1 MDNQSDPTDSTYFK
15 MRNFNPGLLQS
26 DEQIASQF
34 VIREHQFRIVRE
46 VINQNIGS
54 PSCQHILVV
63 GSRGQGKT
71 MLLNRVASEIRVS
84 EEFSGYYLPL
94 QFMEENHE
102 INNLGEFWL
111 EILFQLAQEVAATDA
126 QFSSDLM
133 ATHDSLL
140 SRWTEQLFEEIA
152 RAAAL
157 NAAKRL
163 GRRLV
168 ILVENAQVLF
178 RLPEDDFDWK
188 LRAVL
193 QTVPEITLVATTTY
207 QLDENFDPGAAFY
220 QFFRMVEL
228 NPLNTEECGRLWSSI
243 NKTPMS
249 GNEIRPLQVLTGG
262 NPRLI
267 AYLASIENHHSQNQL
282 MEELVLLVDEQTAHF
297 HSQLEALPP
306 QERRVFVALLDLW
319 EPSNT
324 SAITHRARMDIRI
337 VSTMLIRLSKRGIV
351 HVDSR
356 GGPRKRL
363 YYASER
369 LFSIFY
375 KLRRVKDNADSIRS
389 LIHFMELFYGAR
401 QDRNMYQAASPDMLK
416 VPLLSESLRKGEL
429 VAETHQDI
437 EDSIAYL
444 RDYLDKHT
452 DSENQQALT
461 QHTLI
466 IMKQAL
472 NYGVFGDFDQELG
485 HFEKVIESLRN
496 EHASEDKTICFYAWL
511 YRSRRLAELGRANES
526 LESCDQLL
534 QWLESNSDI
543 PSDGKNMG
551 CNWHMN
557 CTKAL
562 ALTYARKLDE
572 ALDAF
577 KNAYDAFDRERDADL
592 IQMLRLVSELIAAGA
607 KEQDLIK
614 VFESNEKVRDLSP
627 LLTTLKQRVETTVNV
642 PIEIAEVAQDIQ
654 NSIEHRLTDGIQP
667 GYRLAMVHP

>member
-1 MDNQSDPTDSTYFK
+1 MDNQSEPRDSTHFK
-15 MRNFNPGLLQS
+15 MRNFNSGLLQS
-26 DEQIASQF
+26 DEEIASQF

-46 VINQNIGS
+46 VINQNIES

-71 MLLNRVASEIRVS
+71 MLLNRIASEIRMS
-84 EEFSGYYLPL
+84 EEFSNYYLPL

-111 EILFQLAQEVAATDA
+111 EILFQLAQEVAAIDA

-168 ILVENAQVLF
+168 LLVENAQVLF
-178 RLPEDDFDWK
+178 RLPENNFDWK

-193 QTVPEITLVATTTY
+193 QTVPEITLIATTTY
-207 QLDENFDPGAAFY
+207 QLEENFDPGAAFY
-220 QFFRMVEL
+220 FFFRIVEL
-228 NPLNTEECGRLWSSI
+228 DPLNTEECGRLWSSI
-243 NKTPMS
+243 NKTPLT

-267 AYLASIENHHSQNQL
+267 AYLASVENHHSQTQL
-282 MEELVLLVDEQTAHF
+282 MEELVLLVDGQSEHF
-297 HSQLEALPP
+297 HGQLETLPP

-351 HVDSR
+351 NVDSR

-363 YYASER
+363 YYVSER
-369 LFSIFY
+369 LFGIFY
-375 KLRRVKDNADSIRS
+375 KLRRMKDNADSIRS
-389 LIHFMELFYGAR
+389 LIHFMESFYGKR
-401 QDRNMYQAASPDMLK
+401 QDRKVYEAASPDVSK
-416 VPLLSESLRKGEL
+416 VPVLSESLRKGEL
-429 VAETHQDI
+429 AVETQQDI

-444 RDYLDKHT
+444 KDHLDKHT
-452 DSENQQALT
+452 DAENQPALT
-461 QHTLI
+461 QHALVT
-466 IMKQAL
+466 MKQAL
-472 NYGVFGDFDQELG
+472 NYGVFGDFDQELD
-485 HFEKVIESLRN
+485 HLEKVIEILHK
-496 EHASEDKTICFYAWL
+496 EDASEDKTICFYAWL

-526 LESCDQLL
+526 LDSCDQLL
-534 QWLESNSDI
+534 QWIESKSDI
-543 PSDGKNMG
+543 PLEEQSMG
-551 CNWHMN
+551 RNWHMN
-557 CTKAL
+557 CTKSL
-562 ALTYARKLDE
+562 ALTYARKFDE
-572 ALDAF
+572 ALDAL
-577 KNAYDAFDRERDADL
+577 KNAYDAFDCERDLDL
-592 IQMLRLVSELIAAGA
+592 VQMLRLVSELIAAGA
-607 KEQDLIK
+607 REQDLIN
-614 VFESNEKVRDLSP
+614 VLGSNEKVRDLTP
-627 LLTTLKQRVETTVNV
+627 LMATLQQRVETIVNV

-654 NSIEHRLTDGIQP
+654 NCIEHRLTHGFQP
-667 GYRLAMVHP
+667 GYSLAMVHS